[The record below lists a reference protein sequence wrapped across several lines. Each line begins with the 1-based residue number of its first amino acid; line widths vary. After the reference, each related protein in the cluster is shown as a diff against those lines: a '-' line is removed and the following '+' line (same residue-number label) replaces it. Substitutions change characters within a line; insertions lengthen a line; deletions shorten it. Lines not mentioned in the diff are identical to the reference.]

1 MLSIRM
7 QKITNI
13 CIVIVLLYRARRL
26 SAILSRVFLMNG
38 ISSNSCVCFCE
49 SFSIFK
55 SRNLNNLDGTNA
67 V

>member
-1 MLSIRM
+1 M

-13 CIVIVLLYRARRL
+13 CIVIVLLYRERRL

-38 ISSNSCVCFCE
+38 ISSNSCVCFCK